1 MKARKKEMLEVQ
13 HPRMK
18 NVFDRRN
25 TKQSQELMDLRSSD
39 LENDSDW
46 YVWRIYVD
54 TVATQVGKLRTL
66 IEDLD
71 DKLDEQGAIL
81 RKGELNDWVFEY
93 RENKQALLDNVDLM
107 LDLTNE
113 EKQRQLSRSV
123 TEWEEFFVKL
133 EDSLGYWFPDV
144 KTMLKFP
151 KDETDKTKLRQE
163 ASGTSTN
170 AAMRCT
176 QTRKL
181 KQSSFNPTKR
191 NCSLEVASEMK
202 SLAQSSRVTEE
213 ERRVV
218 GASNPSDVIKSISD
232 VKVLPEQSNKGSVKA
247 TSRSNQTTASSKS
260 SNAKRILLLELE
272 AMKKQEEM
280 NEQLAAK
287 KRQAEMRKKQDEME
301 MSMRVLAE
309 KLEIAK
315 LEEEAARAKQV
326 LKNNMDSAR
335 NEMQLRPTQSQK
347 ATKQLQPCKVPQEC
361 YRTFKAI
368 SNSTKPLTG
377 AELREQ
383 SAHSR
388 NNMKEMTNKE
398 SPQRSNK
405 EPCFGRTDSKSIVGS
420 HWRSN
425 HKSVE
430 SSSMMRTVKQTQTE
444 RTSSKESSRYR
455 NESLKRKDDVLGK
468 QEEMVLLKAL
478 DCTTKGK
485 CTVRKWKPE
494 QMKCS
499 DKCPNHG
506 KLQDKTIKREAHKD
520 SNMTNIESNAN
531 KETSKRLTAKW
542 MRNWPEIFVVDD
554 GWQDFRSETLLV
566 DTEQVLEEEIH
577 LVMSEHL
584 VVQTEETLDYR
595 MTETMQ
601 EHRSL
606 AFASNNETS
615 EEMSVQLELLQEM
628 AEVSTVLQ
636 DVRQGKLFQ
645 VTVFYDI
652 TLLPEERN
660 KCYEFVKSYDFV
672 NEQRYT
678 LPEDLNEIVMHRKQC
693 HVAMKHDKPAK
704 GHAKIETQIV
714 NATFGKKTDFDF
726 NESLLEETIPTHSS
740 IWNHWIGN
748 GNSGMDAVSQAN
760 DIDKTQLSKGHR
772 KQLKKRIWKIEH
784 NWNLIHGM
792 EEGAQLNMNGTPQ
805 DDTLWL
811 REFRDNSSVSRM
823 EMCSLKVPTTASWS
837 DGSCNGPA
845 ALFKTMWTRHG
856 SFGKLEVSADLSE
869 PVRNLDE
876 KKLKFC
882 SERSTVN
889 LYKQK
894 RKQNSTALQL
904 FGENSDVAT
913 KNDVSVSKEQNAAQR
928 LSSEHKSPPIGCKE
942 NIEHKV
948 KNSSRRNVE
957 NSLYLLV
964 MMMDDSII
972 SPERQIESLSME
984 RLENELSLTYL
995 PRGQSTL
1002 MRKYVAEQI
1011 LGNCMETFST
1021 HLEIFSLDVE
1031 VIMEV
1036 ELNVLKQFCIIPVKG
1051 SREKELVEHN
1061 KCRTLMTKI
1070 GMMGKT
1076 ITSNKT
1082 TVFWKYFV
1090 LCQLVEN
1097 NCMVREMD
1105 YGLEKHCSRERTQQ
1119 TTGKHDYGTEFLRK
1133 TTMTDDNL
1141 RPPVVRLA
1149 PMFYESVFREKNRAG
1164 NVGASQLQ
1172 VEKLNF
1178 ERD

>member
-13 HPRMK
+13 HPRMT
-18 NVFDRRN
+18 NVFDQRN
-25 TKQSQELMDLRSSD
+25 TNQSQELMDLRSRD

-46 YVWRIYVD
+46 YVWRFYVD
-54 TVATQVGKLRTL
+54 AVATQVGRLRTL
-66 IEDLD
+66 IKELD

-81 RKGELNDWVFEY
+81 RKEELNDWVFEY
-93 RENKQALLDNVDLM
+93 RENKQALLHNVDLM
-107 LDLTNE
+107 LDLTNK
-113 EKQRQLSRSV
+113 EKQRQLNRSV
-123 TEWEEFFVKL
+123 TEWEEFFAEL
-133 EDSLGYWFPDV
+133 EDSWGYWFPDV
-144 KTMLKFP
+144 KTLMNGP
-151 KDETDKTKLRQE
+151 KDETDKTKFRQE

-170 AAMRCT
+170 ATMRCT
-176 QTRKL
+176 HTRKL
-181 KQSSFNPTKR
+181 KQSSFKRTERNGSVEATK
-191 NCSLEVASEMK
+191 EKK
-202 SLAQSSRVTEE
+202 SLTQSSRVTDEE
-213 ERRVV
+213 CRVV

-232 VKVLPEQSNKGSVKA
+232 VKVLPEESNKGSVKA

-260 SNAKRILLLELE
+260 TNAKRILLLELE
-272 AMKKQEEM
+272 AMKKQDEID
-280 NEQLAAK
+280 EQLAAARRK
-287 KRQAEMRKKQDEME
+287 AEIRRKQHEIDT
-301 MSMRVLAE
+301 LTE

-315 LEEEAARAKQV
+315 LEE
-326 LKNNMDSAR
+326 SAR
-335 NEMQLRPTQSQK
+335 TKQMANQEKELARNGIRLRPTQSQK
-347 ATKQLQPCKVPQEC
+347 ATKQLQPSKGPQEC
-361 YRTFKAI
+361 YRTFKAH
-368 SNSTKPLTG
+368 STSTKTLTG
-377 AELREQ
+377 TERREQ
-383 SAHSR
+383 SARSR
-388 NNMKEMTNKE
+388 NNMNEMTNKE

-430 SSSMMRTVKQTQTE
+430 SSSMMRTVKQTQL
-444 RTSSKESSRYR
+444 RQTSSKESSSGR

-468 QEEMVLLKAL
+468 QEEMVLLKTL
-478 DCTTKGK
+478 DWTTKGK
-485 CTVRKWKPE
+485 CTVKKWKPE

-506 KLQDKTIKREAHKD
+506 KLQDKTIKREAHED

-531 KETSKRLTAKW
+531 KGTSKNLIAEW
-542 MRNWPEIFVVDD
+542 MWNWPETFFVDN
-554 GWQDFRSETLLV
+554 GRQDFRSGTLLV

-584 VVQTEETLDYR
+584 IVQTEETLDYT
-595 MTETMQ
+595 MTETMK

-652 TLLPEERN
+652 TLLLEERN

-693 HVAMKHDKPAK
+693 HVAMKHEKPAK
-704 GHAKIETQIV
+704 SNAKTETQVV

-726 NESLLEETIPTHSS
+726 KESLLEETNLSHRNV
-740 IWNHWIGN
+740 WNHWIGN

-772 KQLKKRIWKIEH
+772 KQLKKRIWKFEH

-823 EMCSLKVPTTASWS
+823 EMCSLKVPTTTSWTN
-837 DGSCNGPA
+837 GSCNGPA

-856 SFGKLEVSADLSE
+856 SFRKLEVSADLSE

-913 KNDVSVSKEQNAAQR
+913 ENDVSVSKEQNVAQR
-928 LSSEHKSPPIGCKE
+928 LSSPYKSPPIGCKE
-942 NIEHKV
+942 NIEHKE
-948 KNSSRRNVE
+948 KNSSRRNVG
-957 NSLYLLV
+957 NSLYLL
-964 MMMDDSII
+964 MMIMDDSII
-972 SPERQIESLSME
+972 SSERQIESLSME

-1011 LGNCMETFST
+1011 LGNCLETFST
-1021 HLEIFSLDVE
+1021 YLEIYSLDVE

-1036 ELNVLKQFCIIPVKG
+1036 ELNVLQQFCIIPVKG

-1061 KCRTLMTKI
+1061 KCRTLMMKI
-1070 GMMGKT
+1070 GKIGKT

-1090 LCQLVEN
+1090 LCQLVDN

-1119 TTGKHDYGTEFLRK
+1119 TTGKHDYEAEDLRM
-1133 TTMTDDNL
+1133 TTTIQDKL
-1141 RPPVVRLA
+1141 KRPVVRLA
-1149 PMFYESVFREKNRAG
+1149 PLS
-1164 NVGASQLQ
+1164 
-1172 VEKLNF
+1172 
-1178 ERD
+1178 

>member
-1 MKARKKEMLEVQ
+1 MK
-13 HPRMK
+13 
-18 NVFDRRN
+18 
-25 TKQSQELMDLRSSD
+25 
-39 LENDSDW
+39 
-46 YVWRIYVD
+46 
-54 TVATQVGKLRTL
+54 
-66 IEDLD
+66 
-71 DKLDEQGAIL
+71 
-81 RKGELNDWVFEY
+81 
-93 RENKQALLDNVDLM
+93 
-107 LDLTNE
+107 
-113 EKQRQLSRSV
+113 
-123 TEWEEFFVKL
+123 
-133 EDSLGYWFPDV
+133 
-144 KTMLKFP
+144 
-151 KDETDKTKLRQE
+151 
-163 ASGTSTN
+163 
-170 AAMRCT
+170 
-176 QTRKL
+176 
-181 KQSSFNPTKR
+181 
-191 NCSLEVASEMK
+191 
-202 SLAQSSRVTEE
+202 
-213 ERRVV
+213 
-218 GASNPSDVIKSISD
+218 
-232 VKVLPEQSNKGSVKA
+232 
-247 TSRSNQTTASSKS
+247 
-260 SNAKRILLLELE
+260 
-272 AMKKQEEM
+272 
-280 NEQLAAK
+280 
-287 KRQAEMRKKQDEME
+287 
-301 MSMRVLAE
+301 
-309 KLEIAK
+309 
-315 LEEEAARAKQV
+315 
-326 LKNNMDSAR
+326 
-335 NEMQLRPTQSQK
+335 
-347 ATKQLQPCKVPQEC
+347 
-361 YRTFKAI
+361 
-368 SNSTKPLTG
+368 
-377 AELREQ
+377 
-383 SAHSR
+383 
-388 NNMKEMTNKE
+388 
-398 SPQRSNK
+398 
-405 EPCFGRTDSKSIVGS
+405 
-420 HWRSN
+420 
-425 HKSVE
+425 
-430 SSSMMRTVKQTQTE
+430 
-444 RTSSKESSRYR
+444 
-455 NESLKRKDDVLGK
+455 
-468 QEEMVLLKAL
+468 
-478 DCTTKGK
+478 
-485 CTVRKWKPE
+485 KWKPE

-506 KLQDKTIKREAHKD
+506 KLQDKTIKREAHED

-531 KETSKRLTAKW
+531 KGTSKNLIAEW
-542 MRNWPEIFVVDD
+542 MWNWPETFFVDN
-554 GWQDFRSETLLV
+554 GWQDSRSEILLV

-584 VVQTEETLDYR
+584 VVQAEETLDYR

-615 EEMSVQLELLQEM
+615 EEFSVQLELLQVM

-652 TLLPEERN
+652 TLLLEERN
-660 KCYEFVKSYDFV
+660 KCYEFVKCYDFV

-693 HVAMKHDKPAK
+693 HVAMKHDKPVK

-726 NESLLEETIPTHSS
+726 NESLLEETIPSHSN
-740 IWNHWIGN
+740 IWNPWTGN

-856 SFGKLEVSADLSE
+856 SFGKLEVFADLSE

-904 FGENSDVAT
+904 FGENWNVAT
-913 KNDVSVSKEQNAAQR
+913 KNDLPEKKKQNAAQR
-928 LSSEHKSPPIGCKE
+928 LSSQLKSPPIGCKE
-942 NIEHKV
+942 SLEHKG
-948 KNSSRRNVE
+948 KISSRRNVG
-957 NSLYLLV
+957 NSLYLL
-964 MMMDDSII
+964 MMIMDDSII
-972 SPERQIESLSME
+972 SSERQIESLSME

-1011 LGNCMETFST
+1011 LGSCLETFST
-1021 HLEIFSLDVE
+1021 YLEIYSLDVE

-1051 SREKELVEHN
+1051 SREKELVEHK
-1061 KCRTLMTKI
+1061 KCRTLTIKFGI
-1070 GMMGKT
+1070 IGKT
-1076 ITSNKT
+1076 ITSNET

-1097 NCMVREMD
+1097 NCMVSEMD

-1141 RPPVVRLA
+1141 KRPVVKLA

-1164 NVGASQLQ
+1164 NVGASQLRDQ
-1172 VEKLNF
+1172 KLKF

>member
-13 HPRMK
+13 HPRMT
-18 NVFDRRN
+18 NVFDQRN
-25 TKQSQELMDLRSSD
+25 TNQSQELMDLRSRD

-46 YVWRIYVD
+46 YVWRFYVD
-54 TVATQVGKLRTL
+54 AVATQVGRLRTL
-66 IEDLD
+66 IKELD
-71 DKLDEQGAIL
+71 DKLDEQGAIH
-81 RKGELNDWVFEY
+81 RKEELNDWVFEY
-93 RENKQALLDNVDLM
+93 RENKQALLHNVDLM
-107 LDLTNE
+107 LDLTNK

-123 TEWEEFFVKL
+123 TEWKEFFAEL
-133 EDSLGYWFPDV
+133 GTSWGYWFPDV
-144 KTMLKFP
+144 KTLMKGP

-218 GASNPSDVIKSISD
+218 GASNPSDVIKSIWD
-232 VKVLPEQSNKGSVKA
+232 VKVLPEQSNRGSVKA
-247 TSRSNQTTASSKS
+247 TSKSNRTTASSKS

-272 AMKKQEEM
+272 AMKKQDEID
-280 NEQLAAK
+280 EQLAAARRK
-287 KRQAEMRKKQDEME
+287 AEIRKKQEEME
-301 MSMRVLAE
+301 RRIIAE
-309 KLEIAK
+309 ELEFAK

-326 LKNNMDSAR
+326 LKNDMDSAR
-335 NEMQLRPTQSQK
+335 REMQLKQK
-347 ATKQLQPCKVPQEC
+347 VTKQLQPCKVPQES

-377 AELREQ
+377 AELREE

-388 NNMKEMTNKE
+388 NNMNEMTNKE

-430 SSSMMRTVKQTQTE
+430 SSSMMRTVKQTQL
-444 RTSSKESSRYR
+444 RQTSSKQSSSDR
-455 NESLKRKDDVLGK
+455 NESLKRKDDCMGK
-468 QEEMVLLKAL
+468 QEEMALPKAL
-478 DCTTKGK
+478 ECTTKEK
-485 CTVRKWKPE
+485 CTMKRWKPE

-499 DKCPNHG
+499 DKYPIHG
-506 KLQDKTIKREAHKD
+506 TLQHKFIKRDAHQD
-520 SNMTNIESNAN
+520 SNITNVESDAN
-531 KETSKRLTAKW
+531 KETSKNLTAEW
-542 MRNWPEIFVVDD
+542 MWNWPETFVVDN
-554 GWQDFRSETLLV
+554 GWQDFRSGTLLV

-595 MTETMQ
+595 MTETRK
-601 EHRSL
+601 EHRSS

-615 EEMSVQLELLQEM
+615 EELSVQLELLQEM

-636 DVRQGKLFQ
+636 KVQQGKLFK
-645 VTVFYDI
+645 VTVSYDI
-652 TLLPEERN
+652 TLLLEEGN
-660 KCYEFVKSYDFV
+660 KCYEFVKSYDFG

-678 LPEDLNEIVMHRKQC
+678 LPEDLNEIVMYQKLC
-693 HVAMKHDKPAK
+693 HVAMKHEKPAK
-704 GHAKIETQIV
+704 SNAKTETQVV

-726 NESLLEETIPTHSS
+726 KESLLEETNLSHRNV
-740 IWNHWIGN
+740 WNHWIGN
-748 GNSGMDAVSQAN
+748 GTSGMDAVSQAN

-784 NWNLIHGM
+784 NRNLIHGM

-811 REFRDNSSVSRM
+811 REFRDNSPVSRM

-845 ALFKTMWTRHG
+845 ELFKTMWTRHG
-856 SFGKLEVSADLSE
+856 SFGKSEVSADLSE

-942 NIEHKV
+942 NIEHKE
-948 KNSSRRNVE
+948 KNSSRRNVG
-957 NSLYLLV
+957 NSLYLL
-964 MMMDDSII
+964 MMIMDDSII
-972 SPERQIESLSME
+972 SSERQTEILSME

-995 PRGQSTL
+995 PCGQSTL
-1002 MRKYVAEQI
+1002 MRKFVAEQI
-1011 LGNCMETFST
+1011 LGNCLETFST
-1021 HLEIFSLDVE
+1021 YLEIFSLDVE

-1036 ELNVLKQFCIIPVKG
+1036 ELIVLKQFCIIPVKG
-1051 SREKELVEHN
+1051 SREKELVEHK
-1061 KCRTLMTKI
+1061 KCRTLTIKFGI
-1070 GMMGKT
+1070 IGKT
-1076 ITSNKT
+1076 ITSNET

-1090 LCQLVEN
+1090 LCQLVDN

-1119 TTGKHDYGTEFLRK
+1119 TTGKHDYEAEDLRK

-1164 NVGASQLQ
+1164 NVGASQLRDQ
-1172 VEKLNF
+1172 KLKF

>member
-13 HPRMK
+13 HPRMT
-18 NVFDRRN
+18 NVFDQRN
-25 TKQSQELMDLRSSD
+25 TNQSQELMDLRSRD
-39 LENDSDW
+39 LENDFDW
-46 YVWRIYVD
+46 YVWRFYVD
-54 TVATQVGKLRTL
+54 AVATQVGRLRTL
-66 IEDLD
+66 IEKLD
-71 DKLDEQGAIL
+71 DTIDKPGASL
-81 RKGELNDWVFEY
+81 CKGKLNDWVFEY
-93 RENKQALLDNVDLM
+93 SENKQALLHNVDLM

-133 EDSLGYWFPDV
+133 EDSWGYWFPDV
-144 KTMLKFP
+144 KTMLTCP
-151 KDETDKTKLRQE
+151 KDETDKTKLRQV
-163 ASGTSTN
+163 ASGISTY
-170 AAMRCT
+170 ATMRCT
-176 QTRKL
+176 HTRKL
-181 KQSSFNPTKR
+181 KQSSFNRTEK
-191 NCSLEVASEMK
+191 NGLVEATNEKNSLT
-202 SLAQSSRVTEE
+202 QSRRVTEE

-218 GASNPSDVIKSISD
+218 GASNPSDVIKSIWD

-247 TSRSNQTTASSKS
+247 TSKSNRTTASSKS

-272 AMKKQEEM
+272 AMKKQDEID
-280 NEQLAAK
+280 EQLAAARRK
-287 KRQAEMRKKQDEME
+287 AEIRKKQEEMD
-301 MSMRVLAE
+301 MRIIAE
-309 KLEIAK
+309 ELEIAK
-315 LEEEAARAKQV
+315 LEEETARAKQV
-326 LKNNMDSAR
+326 LKNDMDSAR
-335 NEMQLRPTQSQK
+335 NEMQLKLTQSQK
-347 ATKQLQPCKVPQEC
+347 VTKQLQPSKGPQKC
-361 YRTFKAI
+361 YRTFKA
-368 SNSTKPLTG
+368 SSTSRKPLTG
-377 AELREQ
+377 TERRGQ
-383 SAHSR
+383 NPHSR
-388 NNMKEMTNKE
+388 NNMNEVANKE
-398 SPQRSNK
+398 SHLRNNK
-405 EPCFGRTDSKSIVGS
+405 EACFGRTDSKSIVGS

-430 SSSMMRTVKQTQTE
+430 SSSMMRTVKQTQL
-444 RTSSKESSRYR
+444 RQTSSKESSSGR

-468 QEEMVLLKAL
+468 QEEMVLLKTL
-478 DCTTKGK
+478 DWTTKGK
-485 CTVRKWKPE
+485 CTVKKWKPE

-506 KLQDKTIKREAHKD
+506 KLQDKTIKREAHED
-520 SNMTNIESNAN
+520 SNMTNVESDPN
-531 KETSKRLTAKW
+531 KGTSKNLIAEW
-542 MRNWPEIFVVDD
+542 MWNWPETFVVDI

-566 DTEQVLEEEIH
+566 DTQQVLEEETH

-584 VVQTEETLDYR
+584 IVQTEETLDYT
-595 MTETMQ
+595 MTETMK

-615 EEMSVQLELLQEM
+615 EEFSVQLELLQVM

-652 TLLPEERN
+652 TLLLEERN

-678 LPEDLNEIVMHRKQC
+678 LPEDLNEIVMYQKLC
-693 HVAMKHDKPAK
+693 HVAMRHEKPAK
-704 GHAKIETQIV
+704 SNAKTETQIV

-726 NESLLEETIPTHSS
+726 NESLLEETIPSHSS

-784 NWNLIHGM
+784 NWNLIQEM

-928 LSSEHKSPPIGCKE
+928 LGSPYKSPPIGCKE
-942 NIEHKV
+942 SIEHKG
-948 KNSSRRNVE
+948 KISSRRNVG
-957 NSLYLLV
+957 NSLYLL
-964 MMMDDSII
+964 MMIMDDSII
-972 SPERQIESLSME
+972 SSERQIESLSME

-1011 LGNCMETFST
+1011 LGSCLQTFST
-1021 HLEIFSLDVE
+1021 YLEIYSLDVE

-1051 SREKELVEHN
+1051 SREKELVEHK
-1061 KCRTLMTKI
+1061 KCRTLTIKFGI
-1070 GMMGKT
+1070 IGKT
-1076 ITSNKT
+1076 ITSNET

-1097 NCMVREMD
+1097 NCMVSEMD
-1105 YGLEKHCSRERTQQ
+1105 YGLEKHCSRERSQQ
-1119 TTGKHDYGTEFLRK
+1119 TTGKHDYEAEDLRK

-1149 PMFYESVFREKNRAG
+1149 PMFYESVFREIRNSNS
-1164 NVGASQLQ
+1164 NVTDETYNSKDL
-1172 VEKLNF
+1172 ENLSRF
-1178 ERD
+1178 

>member
-25 TKQSQELMDLRSSD
+25 TKQSQELMDLRSRD

-46 YVWRIYVD
+46 YVWRFYVD
-54 TVATQVGKLRTL
+54 AVATQVGRLRTL
-66 IEDLD
+66 IKELD

-81 RKGELNDWVFEY
+81 RKEELNDWVFEY
-93 RENKQALLDNVDLM
+93 PENKQALLHNVDLM

-123 TEWEEFFVKL
+123 TEWKEFFAEL
-133 EDSLGYWFPDV
+133 EASLGYWFPGV
-144 KTMLKFP
+144 KTMMKGP
-151 KDETDKTKLRQE
+151 KDETHKTKLRQE

-170 AAMRCT
+170 ATMRCT
-176 QTRKL
+176 HTRKL
-181 KQSSFNPTKR
+181 KQSSFNRTEH
-191 NCSLEVASEMK
+191 NGLVEATSEKK

-218 GASNPSDVIKSISD
+218 GASNPSDVIKSIWD

-247 TSRSNQTTASSKS
+247 TSKSNRTTASSKS

-272 AMKKQEEM
+272 AMKIQDEIDEQLAAARRKAEIRKKQEEM
-280 NEQLAAK
+280 D
-287 KRQAEMRKKQDEME
+287 MRI
-301 MSMRVLAE
+301 LAE
-309 KLEIAK
+309 ELEIAK

-326 LKNNMDSAR
+326 LKNDMDSAR
-335 NEMQLRPTQSQK
+335 NEMQLKLTQSQK
-347 ATKQLQPCKVPQEC
+347 VTKQLQPCKVPQEC
-361 YRTFKAI
+361 YGTFKAI
-368 SNSTKPLTG
+368 SNKTKPLTG
-377 AELREQ
+377 TERRGQ
-383 SAHSR
+383 NPHSR
-388 NNMKEMTNKE
+388 NNMNEMTNKE

-455 NESLKRKDDVLGK
+455 NESLKRKDDVFGK
-468 QEEMVLLKAL
+468 QEEMVLLKTL
-478 DCTTKGK
+478 DWTTRGK
-485 CTVRKWKPE
+485 CTVKKWKPE

-499 DKCPNHG
+499 DKCLNHG
-506 KLQDKTIKREAHKD
+506 KLQDKTIKREALED
-520 SNMTNIESNAN
+520 SNMTNAESDAN
-531 KETSKRLTAKW
+531 KETSKRLTAEW

-554 GWQDFRSETLLV
+554 GWQDFHSEILLV

-615 EEMSVQLELLQEM
+615 EEMSMQLELLQEM
-628 AEVSTVLQ
+628 AEVPTVLQ

-645 VTVFYDI
+645 VTVSYDI
-652 TLLPEERN
+652 TLLLEEGN
-660 KCYEFVKSYDFV
+660 KCYEFVKGYDFV

-678 LPEDLNEIVMHRKQC
+678 LPEDWNEIVMYQKLF
-693 HVAMKHDKPAK
+693 HVAMKHEKPAK
-704 GHAKIETQIV
+704 SNAKTETQVV

-726 NESLLEETIPTHSS
+726 KESLLEETNMSHRNV
-740 IWNHWIGN
+740 WNHWIGN

-856 SFGKLEVSADLSE
+856 SFGKLEVFADLSE

-882 SERSTVN
+882 SERSTAN

-894 RKQNSTALQL
+894 RKQTSTALQL

-928 LSSEHKSPPIGCKE
+928 LSSPYKSPPIGCKE
-942 NIEHKV
+942 SIEHKR
-948 KNSSRRNVE
+948 KNSSRRNVG
-957 NSLYLLV
+957 NSLYLL
-964 MMMDDSII
+964 MMIMDDSII
-972 SPERQIESLSME
+972 SSERQIESLSME

-995 PRGQSTL
+995 PCGQSTL

-1011 LGNCMETFST
+1011 LGICMETFST
-1021 HLEIFSLDVE
+1021 HLEIFPLDVE

-1036 ELNVLKQFCIIPVKG
+1036 ELNVLKQFCIMPVKG

-1061 KCRTLMTKI
+1061 KCRTLMTKF

>member
-1 MKARKKEMLEVQ
+1 MKARKKEMFEVQ
-13 HPRMK
+13 HPRMT
-18 NVFDRRN
+18 NVFDQRN
-25 TKQSQELMDLRSSD
+25 TKQSQELMELRSRD

-46 YVWRIYVD
+46 YLWRFYVD
-54 TVATQVGKLRTL
+54 AVAIQVGRLRTL
-66 IEDLD
+66 IKELD

-81 RKGELNDWVFEY
+81 RKEELNDWVFEY
-93 RENKQALLDNVDLM
+93 RENKQALLHNVDLM
-107 LDLTNE
+107 LDLTNK

-123 TEWEEFFVKL
+123 TEWKEFFAEL
-133 EDSLGYWFPDV
+133 EASWGYWFPDV
-144 KTMLKFP
+144 KTLMKGP

-163 ASGTSTN
+163 ASGTSIN

-218 GASNPSDVIKSISD
+218 GASNPSDVIKSIWD

-247 TSRSNQTTASSKS
+247 TSKSNRTTASSKS

-272 AMKKQEEM
+272 AMKKQDEID
-280 NEQLAAK
+280 EQLAAARRK
-287 KRQAEMRKKQDEME
+287 AEIRKKQEEMD
-301 MSMRVLAE
+301 MRIIAE
-309 KLEIAK
+309 ELEIAK
-315 LEEEAARAKQV
+315 LEEETARAKQV
-326 LKNNMDSAR
+326 LKNDMDSAR
-335 NEMQLRPTQSQK
+335 NEMQLKLTQSQK
-347 ATKQLQPCKVPQEC
+347 VTKQLQPSKGPQKC
-361 YRTFKAI
+361 YRTFKASSI
-368 SNSTKPLTG
+368 SRKPLTG
-377 AELREQ
+377 TERRGQ
-383 SAHSR
+383 NPHSR
-388 NNMKEMTNKE
+388 NNMNEVANKE
-398 SPQRSNK
+398 SHLRNNK
-405 EPCFGRTDSKSIVGS
+405 EACFGRTDSKSFVGS

-455 NESLKRKDDVLGK
+455 NESLRRKDELLGK
-468 QEEMVLLKAL
+468 QEERASLKAL
-478 DCTTKGK
+478 DCTTEGK
-485 CTVRKWKPE
+485 CTVKKWKPE

-506 KLQDKTIKREAHKD
+506 KLQDKTIKREAHED

-531 KETSKRLTAKW
+531 KGTSKNLIAEW
-542 MRNWPEIFVVDD
+542 MWNWPETFFVDN
-554 GWQDFRSETLLV
+554 GWQDFRSEILLV

-584 VVQTEETLDYR
+584 VVQTGETLDYR

-606 AFASNNETS
+606 AFASNNEIS
-615 EEMSVQLELLQEM
+615 EEFSVQLELLQVM

-652 TLLPEERN
+652 TLLLEERN
-660 KCYEFVKSYDFV
+660 KCYEFVKCYDFV

-678 LPEDLNEIVMHRKQC
+678 LPEDLNEIAMHRKQC

-704 GHAKIETQIV
+704 GNAKTETQVV
-714 NATFGKKTDFDF
+714 NATFGKKTNFDF
-726 NESLLEETIPTHSS
+726 KESLLEETNLSHRNV
-740 IWNHWIGN
+740 WNHWIGN

-760 DIDKTQLSKGHR
+760 DTDKTQLSKGHR
-772 KQLKKRIWKIEH
+772 KQLKKRSWKIEH
-784 NWNLIHGM
+784 NWNLIQEM

-805 DDTLWL
+805 DDSLWL

-856 SFGKLEVSADLSE
+856 SFGKLEVFADLSE

-889 LYKQK
+889 LYKQN

-928 LSSEHKSPPIGCKE
+928 LSSPYKSPPIGCKE
-942 NIEHKV
+942 SIEHKR
-948 KNSSRRNVE
+948 KTSSRRNVG
-957 NSLYLLV
+957 NSLYLL
-964 MMMDDSII
+964 MMIMDDSII
-972 SPERQIESLSME
+972 SSERQIESLSME

-995 PRGQSTL
+995 PCGQSTL

-1082 TVFWKYFV
+1082 TVFYCLKEI
-1090 LCQLVEN
+1090 LCVMSTCRQQL
-1097 NCMVREMD
+1097 
-1105 YGLEKHCSRERTQQ
+1105 YGQGNGLW
-1119 TTGKHDYGTEFLRK
+1119 
-1133 TTMTDDNL
+1133 
-1141 RPPVVRLA
+1141 
-1149 PMFYESVFREKNRAG
+1149 AG
-1164 NVGASQLQ
+1164 EALQ
-1172 VEKLNF
+1172 
-1178 ERD
+1178 

>member
-13 HPRMK
+13 HPRMT

-93 RENKQALLDNVDLM
+93 RENKQALLNNVDLM

-144 KTMLKFP
+144 KTMLKCP
-151 KDETDKTKLRQE
+151 KDETDKTKLRQV
-163 ASGTSTN
+163 ASGTCTDTT
-170 AAMRCT
+170 MRCT

-191 NCSLEVASEMK
+191 NGSEEATSEMK
-202 SLAQSSRVTEE
+202 SLTQSRRVTEE

-247 TSRSNQTTASSKS
+247 TSKSNRTTASSKS
-260 SNAKRILLLELE
+260 SNAKRKLLLELE
-272 AMKKQEEM
+272 AMKKQDEID
-280 NEQLAAK
+280 EQLAAARRK
-287 KRQAEMRKKQDEME
+287 AEIRRKQHEIDT
-301 MSMRVLAE
+301 LTE

-315 LEEEAARAKQV
+315 LEE
-326 LKNNMDSAR
+326 SAR
-335 NEMQLRPTQSQK
+335 TKQMANQEKELARNGVRLRPTQSQK
-347 ATKQLQPCKVPQEC
+347 ATKQLQPSKGPQEC
-361 YRTFKAI
+361 YRTFKAH
-368 SNSTKPLTG
+368 STSTKTLTG
-377 AELREQ
+377 TERREQ
-383 SAHSR
+383 SARSRKDRHKVTDKESHLR
-388 NNMKEMTNKE
+388 NNKEL
-398 SPQRSNK
+398 
-405 EPCFGRTDSKSIVGS
+405 CFGQIDSKSIVGS
-420 HWRSN
+420 HLRSN
-425 HKSVE
+425 SESVE
-430 SSSMMRTVKQTQTE
+430 SSSTMTIVKQTQL
-444 RTSSKESSRYR
+444 RHTSSKESSRYR
-455 NESLKRKDDVLGK
+455 NESLKRKDERMCK
-468 QEEMVLLKAL
+468 REEMALLKAL

-485 CTVRKWKPE
+485 CTVKKWKPE

-499 DKCPNHG
+499 DKCLNHG
-506 KLQDKTIKREAHKD
+506 KLQDKTIKREAHED
-520 SNMTNIESNAN
+520 SNMTNAESDAN
-531 KETSKRLTAKW
+531 KETSKRLTAEW

-595 MTETMQ
+595 MTETRK
-601 EHRSL
+601 EHQSS

-636 DVRQGKLFQ
+636 KVQQGKLFQ

-726 NESLLEETIPTHSS
+726 NENLLEETNLSHRNV
-740 IWNHWIGN
+740 WNHWIGN
-748 GNSGMDAVSQAN
+748 GNSGMDAVAQAN
-760 DIDKTQLSKGHR
+760 VIDETQLSNGHR

-784 NWNLIHGM
+784 NWNLIHGT
-792 EEGAQLNMNGTPQ
+792 EERSQLNGNGTQ

-823 EMCSLKVPTTASWS
+823 EMCSLKVPATSWTN
-837 DGSCNGPA
+837 GSCNGPA
-845 ALFKTMWTRHG
+845 TPFMTMWTRHG
-856 SFGKLEVSADLSE
+856 SFGKLKVFADLSE

-882 SERSTVN
+882 SERSTVD

-913 KNDVSVSKEQNAAQR
+913 KTDVSVSKEQNAAQR

-942 NIEHKV
+942 SIEHKR
-948 KNSSRRNVE
+948 KNSSRRNVG
-957 NSLYLLV
+957 NSLYLL
-964 MMMDDSII
+964 MMIMDDSII
-972 SPERQIESLSME
+972 SSERQIESLSME

-995 PRGQSTL
+995 PCGQSTL

-1021 HLEIFSLDVE
+1021 YLEIYSLDVE

-1036 ELNVLKQFCIIPVKG
+1036 ELNVLKQFCIIPVKS

-1090 LCQLVEN
+1090 LCQLVDN
-1097 NCMVREMD
+1097 NCMVREMN

-1119 TTGKHDYGTEFLRK
+1119 TTGKHDYEAEDLRM
-1133 TTMTDDNL
+1133 TTTIQDKL
-1141 RPPVVRLA
+1141 KRPVVRLA
-1149 PMFYESVFREKNRAG
+1149 PLS
-1164 NVGASQLQ
+1164 
-1172 VEKLNF
+1172 
-1178 ERD
+1178 

>member
-13 HPRMK
+13 HPRMT
-18 NVFDRRN
+18 NVFDQRN
-25 TKQSQELMDLRSSD
+25 TNQSQELMDLRSRD

-46 YVWRIYVD
+46 YVWRFYVD
-54 TVATQVGKLRTL
+54 AVATQVGRLRTL
-66 IEDLD
+66 IKELD

-81 RKGELNDWVFEY
+81 RKEELNDWVFEY
-93 RENKQALLDNVDLM
+93 RENKQALLHNVDLM
-107 LDLTNE
+107 LDLTNK

-123 TEWEEFFVKL
+123 TEWKEFFAEL
-133 EDSLGYWFPDV
+133 EASWGYWFPDV
-144 KTMLKFP
+144 KTLMKGP

-218 GASNPSDVIKSISD
+218 GASNPSDVIKSIWD

-247 TSRSNQTTASSKS
+247 TSKSNRTTASSKS

-272 AMKKQEEM
+272 AMKKQDEID
-280 NEQLAAK
+280 EQLAAARRK
-287 KRQAEMRKKQDEME
+287 AEIRKKQEEMD
-301 MSMRVLAE
+301 MRIIAE
-309 KLEIAK
+309 ELEIAK
-315 LEEEAARAKQV
+315 LEEETARAKQV
-326 LKNNMDSAR
+326 LKNDMDSAR
-335 NEMQLRPTQSQK
+335 NEMQLKLTQSQK
-347 ATKQLQPCKVPQEC
+347 VTKQLQPSKGPQKC
-361 YRTFKAI
+361 YRTFKA
-368 SNSTKPLTG
+368 SSTSRKPLTG
-377 AELREQ
+377 TERRGQ
-383 SAHSR
+383 NPHSR
-388 NNMKEMTNKE
+388 NNMNEVANKE
-398 SPQRSNK
+398 SHLRNNK
-405 EPCFGRTDSKSIVGS
+405 EACFGRTDSKSIVGS
-420 HWRSN
+420 HLRSN
-425 HKSVE
+425 RESVE
-430 SSSMMRTVKQTQTE
+430 SSSTMTIVKQTQPSH
-444 RTSSKESSRYR
+444 TSSKESSGDR
-455 NESLKRKDDVLGK
+455 NESLKRRKDELLGK
-468 QEEMVLLKAL
+468 QEERASLKAL
-478 DCTTKGK
+478 DCTTKGN
-485 CTVRKWKPE
+485 CTVKKWKPE

-506 KLQDKTIKREAHKD
+506 KLQDKTIKREAHED

-531 KETSKRLTAKW
+531 KGTSKNLIAEW
-542 MRNWPEIFVVDD
+542 MWNWPETFFVDN
-554 GWQDFRSETLLV
+554 GWQDFRSEILLV

-615 EEMSVQLELLQEM
+615 EEFSVQLELLQVM

-652 TLLPEERN
+652 TLLLEERN
-660 KCYEFVKSYDFV
+660 KCYEFVKCYDFV

-726 NESLLEETIPTHSS
+726 NESLLEETIPSHSS
-740 IWNHWIGN
+740 IWNPWNGN
-748 GNSGMDAVSQAN
+748 GNSGMDAVAQAN
-760 DIDKTQLSKGHR
+760 VIDETQLSNGHR
-772 KQLKKRIWKIEH
+772 KQLKKRSWKIEH
-784 NWNLIHGM
+784 NWNLIQEM

-856 SFGKLEVSADLSE
+856 SFGKLEVFADLSE

-889 LYKQK
+889 LYNQK

-928 LSSEHKSPPIGCKE
+928 LSSPYKSPPIGCKE
-942 NIEHKV
+942 SIEHKR
-948 KNSSRRNVE
+948 KNSSRRNVG
-957 NSLYLLV
+957 NSLYLL
-964 MMMDDSII
+964 MMIMDDSII
-972 SPERQIESLSME
+972 SSERQIESLSME

-1061 KCRTLMTKI
+1061 ECRTSMTKI

-1090 LCQLVEN
+1090 LCQLVDN

-1119 TTGKHDYGTEFLRK
+1119 TTGKHNYEAEDLRK

-1141 RPPVVRLA
+1141 RPVVKLA

-1164 NVGASQLQ
+1164 NVGASQLRDQ
-1172 VEKLNF
+1172 KLKF

>member
-1 MKARKKEMLEVQ
+1 MKARKKEMFEVQ
-13 HPRMK
+13 HPRMT
-18 NVFDRRN
+18 NVFDQRN
-25 TKQSQELMDLRSSD
+25 TNQSQELMDLRSRD

-46 YVWRIYVD
+46 YVWRFYVD
-54 TVATQVGKLRTL
+54 AVATQVGRLRTL
-66 IEDLD
+66 IKELD
-71 DKLDEQGAIL
+71 DKLDERGAIL
-81 RKGELNDWVFEY
+81 RKEELNDWVFEY
-93 RENKQALLDNVDLM
+93 RENKQALLHNVDLM
-107 LDLTNE
+107 LDLTNK
-113 EKQRQLSRSV
+113 EKQRELSRSV
-123 TEWEEFFVKL
+123 TEWKEFFAEL
-133 EDSLGYWFPDV
+133 EASWGYWFPDV
-144 KTMLKFP
+144 KTLMKGP

-181 KQSSFNPTKR
+181 KQSSFNRTKR
-191 NCSLEVASEMK
+191 NCSEEAASEMK

-218 GASNPSDVIKSISD
+218 GASNPSDVIKSIWD

-247 TSRSNQTTASSKS
+247 TSKSNRTTASSKS

-272 AMKKQEEM
+272 AMKIQDEIDEQLAAARRKAEIRKKQEEM
-280 NEQLAAK
+280 D
-287 KRQAEMRKKQDEME
+287 MRI
-301 MSMRVLAE
+301 LAE
-309 KLEIAK
+309 ELEIAK

-326 LKNNMDSAR
+326 LKNDMDSAR
-335 NEMQLRPTQSQK
+335 NEMQLKLTQSQK
-347 ATKQLQPCKVPQEC
+347 VTKQLQPCKVPQEC

-388 NNMKEMTNKE
+388 NNMNEMTNKE

-468 QEEMVLLKAL
+468 QEEMVLLKTL
-478 DCTTKGK
+478 DWTTKGK
-485 CTVRKWKPE
+485 CTVKKWKPE

-499 DKCPNHG
+499 DKCLNHG
-506 KLQDKTIKREAHKD
+506 KLQDKTIKREALED
-520 SNMTNIESNAN
+520 SNMTNAESDAN
-531 KETSKRLTAKW
+531 KETSKRLTAEW

-554 GWQDFRSETLLV
+554 GWQDFHSETLLV

-595 MTETMQ
+595 MTETRK
-601 EHRSL
+601 EHRSS

-615 EEMSVQLELLQEM
+615 EELSVQLELLQEM

-636 DVRQGKLFQ
+636 KVQQGKLFQ

-726 NESLLEETIPTHSS
+726 NESLSEETIPSHSS

-748 GNSGMDAVSQAN
+748 GNSGMDAVAQAN
-760 DIDKTQLSKGHR
+760 VIDETQLSNGHR
-772 KQLKKRIWKIEH
+772 KQSKRRIWKIEH

-845 ALFKTMWTRHG
+845 ALFKTMWNRHG
-856 SFGKLEVSADLSE
+856 SFGKLEVFADLSE

-882 SERSTVN
+882 RERSTVN

-942 NIEHKV
+942 NIEHKE
-948 KNSSRRNVE
+948 KNSSRRNVG

-1036 ELNVLKQFCIIPVKG
+1036 ELNVLKQFCIIPVKS

-1090 LCQLVEN
+1090 LCQLVDN
-1097 NCMVREMD
+1097 NCMFREMD

-1119 TTGKHDYGTEFLRK
+1119 TTGKHDYEAEDLRK

-1149 PMFYESVFREKNRAG
+1149 PMFYESVFREKNRAC
-1164 NVGASQLQ
+1164 NVGASQLRDQ
-1172 VEKLNF
+1172 KLKF